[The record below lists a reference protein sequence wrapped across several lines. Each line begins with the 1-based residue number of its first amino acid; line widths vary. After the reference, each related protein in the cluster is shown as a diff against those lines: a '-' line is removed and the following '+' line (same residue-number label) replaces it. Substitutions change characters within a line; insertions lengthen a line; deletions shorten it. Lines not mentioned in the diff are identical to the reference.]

1 MSFSTQDI
9 TRQWASLPASQI
21 AVGVNDAL
29 HTNSS
34 LVVTAPPGAG
44 KSTLLPLTILSSL
57 GEGEKILM
65 LEPRRLAARQIAER
79 MAQMLGEQVGETIG
93 YRVRFESRVSKRT
106 RIEVL
111 TEGILTRMIVDDAT
125 LDGVSVV
132 IFDEFHERSI
142 NSDLALALTRQ
153 AQQIIRPDLKVVIM
167 SATID
172 TSNICAALQ
181 APLIESEGRMFPVE
195 LHYADK
201 DTDPRDIAA
210 AAASTT
216 IEAYKKYEGDILV
229 FLPGQAEIEH
239 CYELLSKS
247 QHFTASP
254 SQPINTSTHQH
265 LTTSGGAL
273 VSSAP
278 TTSQHLTTSTSQHLT
293 IHPLYGNLSPEDQR
307 RAIAPSAPGE
317 RKIVIA
323 TPIAETSITIEGVRV
338 VIDAGLCRQVVF
350 DARTGLSHLETVRI
364 SMDMATQ
371 RMGRAGRVAEGVCYR
386 LWTKASEHL
395 MAEQR
400 KPEIEEA
407 DLAPMLLD
415 TAAFGESDAEA
426 LPWLTMPPRAGVFK
440 AKELLT
446 ALGAIDENGNITSI
460 GKRMAT
466 LPCHPRIA
474 RMILAT
480 TNLTT
485 STPQEVHLSPLGF
498 CRLPEQEV
506 HQQHLTTST
515 SHHNNTSLACDIA
528 ALLEEKDPL
537 SESGGTDLTLR
548 LSALRAARRK
558 KQLGKWQRIAKIA
571 AEYRRMAHT
580 DEDNRDPA
588 QTEVGLLVAYAYP
601 ERIAHS
607 TNSIGGYRLA
617 SGANVQL
624 DAADQQSAHSWLAV
638 ASLYSATGTT
648 GRVFLAAPIAPDDLE
663 KEFVKEVDNIA
674 WDTKQGCVVMQREQR
689 IGKLI
694 LSQKPIHDADKERL
708 KGIVCEAMKK
718 DGLTM
723 MAWSEKAVEQV
734 QRRVAQVA
742 AWHPEMALPDVST
755 EHLLSTAADW
765 LPFYLEE
772 GGRVKTSVQELRKL
786 NLAEIIWNILPY
798 EAQLEVDRLAPTH
811 IEVPTGSHIRID
823 YRSGAEAP
831 VLSVRLQE
839 CFGMERTPCVDDGR
853 QPLLMELLSPGFK
866 PVQLTQ
872 DLASFWQGTYFEV
885 RKELRRR
892 YPKHYWPE
900 NPLEAE
906 AVRGVKRK

>member
-1 MSFSTQDI
+1 MTFSTQDI
-9 TRQWASLPASQI
+9 TKKCASLPASLI
-21 AVGVNDAL
+21 ADDVNSAL
-29 HTNSS
+29 QTHHS
-34 LVVTAPPGAG
+34 LVITAPPGAG

-79 MAQMLGEQVGETIG
+79 MAQILGETVGETVG
-93 YRVRFESRVSKRT
+93 YRVRFESKVSKRT

-111 TEGILTRMIVDDAT
+111 TEGILTRMLVDDAT
-125 LDGVSVV
+125 LDGVSIV

-153 AQQIIRPDLKVVIM
+153 AQEIIRPDLKIVIM

-172 TSNICAALQ
+172 ACGICAALK

-195 LHYADK
+195 LHYADE

-210 AAASTT
+210 VAASTT
-216 IEAYKKYEGDILV
+216 IEAYKKHEGDILV
-229 FLPGQAEIEH
+229 FLPGQAEIER
-239 CYELLSKS
+239 CFELLSNS
-247 QHFTASP
+247 QHL
-254 SQPINTSTHQH
+254 N
-265 LTTSGGAL
+265 TSGGAL
-273 VSSAP
+273 VSARLLPLARARSAP
-278 TTSQHLTTSTSQHLT
+278 TTSQPITTTTPHHLT
-293 IHPLYGNLSPEDQR
+293 IHPLYGNLSPENQR

-338 VIDAGLCRQVVF
+338 VIDSGLCRQVVF
-350 DARTGLSHLETVRI
+350 DARTGLSHLQTVRI

-407 DLAPMLLD
+407 DLAPMVLD

-440 AKELLT
+440 AKELLMS
-446 ALGAIDENGNITSI
+446 LGAIDENGNITPI
-460 GKRMAT
+460 GKRIAA

-485 STPQEVHLSPLGF
+485 STSQGVHLS
-498 CRLPEQEV
+498 QV

-515 SHHNNTSLACDIA
+515 SHHNTTSLACDIA

-537 SESGGTDLTLR
+537 SETGGTDLTLR

-558 KQLGKWQRIAKIA
+558 GQMGRWQRIAKIA

-580 DEDNRDPA
+580 DEENRDPA
-588 QTEVGLLVAYAYP
+588 PMEVGLLVAHAYP

-607 TNSIGGYRLA
+607 TNSIGSYRLA

-624 DAADQQSAHSWLAV
+624 DATDQQSAHSWLAI
-638 ASLYSATGTT
+638 ASLHSAPGAT
-648 GRVFLAAPIAPDDLE
+648 GRVFLAAPLDPEDLNA
-663 KEFVKEVDNIA
+663 EFVKEVDNIS

-689 IGKLI
+689 IGKLM
-694 LSQKPIHDADKERL
+694 LSEKPIHDADKEQV
-708 KGIVCEAMKK
+708 KSIVCEAMKK

-742 AWHPEMALPDVST
+742 AWHPELALPDVST

-772 GGRVKTSVQELRKL
+772 GGRVKSSVQELRKL
-786 NLAEIIWNILPY
+786 NLAEIIWNLLPY
-798 EAQLEVDRLAPTH
+798 EAQQEVNRLAPTH
-811 IEVPTGSHIRID
+811 IEVPTGSRIRID
-823 YRSGAEAP
+823 YRTGAEAP

-839 CFGMERTPCVDDGR
+839 CFGMERTPCVDDGKR
-853 QPLLMELLSPGFK
+853 PVLMELLSPGFK